1 MSIMNG
7 RNYNIRVN
15 RGLVKMNR
23 WVRLA
28 GVALLAV
35 TLVSLGCGGQQADT
49 AAQQAGGGGG
59 RGAGRGRGG
68 GQAVPVV
75 VGKASL
81 KDMPIDVT
89 AIGTVEAYLTVSV
102 RPQVAG
108 PLLEAR
114 FKEGDF
120 VHKGQVLFTI
130 DPRPYQADLERAKAA
145 LVRDKALTENNRSQ
159 AERYKKLLAEGVAPA
174 QQVDQFSSA
183 ADASDATVVSDEAA
197 IRQSELNLEY
207 CTITAPIDGYTG
219 KLSVQPGNLVRVSD
233 PLVVINE
240 INPVYVTFSVPQQ
253 HLGDITKYMGQ
264 NKLAVTVM
272 LPNDA
277 GAPDRGTLE
286 FVDNAVDPTTGTIRL
301 RAQFD
306 NQRKRLWPGLFV
318 NAMLRLSNRPN
329 TLVVPTQAISTNQ
342 DGQFVYVVKA
352 DSTVESRPII
362 AGTAIEGLSSIQ
374 QGLKSGETVVT
385 DGQLRLVPGAKVEI
399 TNRGAADTPTPPGG
413 GRTASAAN
421 APVSADA
428 STGEGQGKDKAQ
440 GRGGQGQ

>member
-1 MSIMNG
+1 
-7 RNYNIRVN
+7 
-15 RGLVKMNR
+15 MNR

-49 AAQQAGGGGG
+49 TAQQAGGGGG

-75 VGKASL
+75 VEKATL

-183 ADASDATVVSDEAA
+183 ADASDATVTSDEAA
-197 IRQSELNLEY
+197 IRQSQLNLEY

-219 KLSVQPGNLVRVSD
+219 KLSVQPGNLLRVAD

-352 DSTVESRPII
+352 DNTVESRPI
-362 AGTAIEGLSSIQ
+362 AVGNAIEGHSSIQ
-374 QGLKSGETVVT
+374 QGLKSG
-385 DGQLRLVPGAKVEI
+385 R
-399 TNRGAADTPTPPGG
+399 NRGYRRAVA
-413 GRTASAAN
+413 ASARFEGGDHQSRCRRHAHAAGWRQN
-421 APVSADA
+421 RLC
-428 STGEGQGKDKAQ
+428 GE
-440 GRGGQGQ
+440 RPR